1 VLRTS
6 KVEGTSAAEDYHV
19 PLTWLG
25 GAPRL
30 AVRNTEEV
38 SNVEQLADKPS
49 VVMH

>member
-1 VLRTS
+1 VLRTN
-6 KVEGTSAAEDYHV
+6 KVEGTSAVENHHV
-19 PLTWLG
+19 QLTWLG

-38 SNVEQLADKPS
+38 SDVEQFADKSS